1 MEIQNSYIQSNTW
14 DFYGRNEEL
23 ENVKSILSRGRWF
36 FLKITGRRRIGKT
49 TLVQKAIQQVEHS
62 KTFYMQVPD
71 ADAAGVVL
79 AAIG

>member
-1 MEIQNSYIQSNTW
+1 MEIQNTYIQSNTW

-49 TLVQKAIQQVEHS
+49 TLNKQTKLWRRS
-62 KTFYMQVPD
+62 KD
-71 ADAAGVVL
+71 IL
-79 AAIG
+79 WN